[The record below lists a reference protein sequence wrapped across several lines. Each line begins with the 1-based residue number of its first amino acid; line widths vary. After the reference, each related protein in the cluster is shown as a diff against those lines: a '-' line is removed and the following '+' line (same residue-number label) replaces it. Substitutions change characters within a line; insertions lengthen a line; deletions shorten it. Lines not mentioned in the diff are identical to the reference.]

1 MQLNLDIFH
10 ALSSA
15 TPNTFL
21 KTKQS
26 ISSLPLD
33 KEFQYSTN
41 ISFPHVD
48 VRDLN
53 IILFSFRFSLN
64 FTNFKQKPQKKTI
77 LVMLYVCQVC
87 LNNANVRDA
96 RARSTF
102 SRIKT
107 EQK

>member
-64 FTNFKQKPQKKTI
+64 FTNFKQKPQKKNHLSNVI
-77 LVMLYVCQVC
+77 C
-87 LNNANVRDA
+87 LP
-96 RARSTF
+96 SM
-102 SRIKT
+102 S
-107 EQK
+107 E